1 MEREMSKDNLATIP
15 DDLMPLPEAAKKIGR
30 PYSSVYS
37 KARKGK
43 IDVHFIAGDN
53 QALISL
59 SEARAAFSN
68 EKPRFSAPSFR
79 IVRHDEEPI
88 AAPQEKADLFS

>member
-1 MEREMSKDNLATIP
+1 MGKQNPAIIP
-15 DDLMPLPEAAKKIGR
+15 DDLLPIPEVAKKIGR

-43 IDVHFIAGDN
+43 IDVHFIAGDT

-68 EKPRFSAPSFR
+68 EKPRFSAPSFS
-79 IVRHDEEPI
+79 IVRHDGEPI
-88 AAPQEKADLFS
+88 AAPQEKVDLFS

>member
-1 MEREMSKDNLATIP
+1 MSKDNLATIP
-15 DDLMPLPEAAKKIGR
+15 DDLLPIPECAKKIGR

-43 IDVHFIAGDN
+43 INLHFIVGDT

-59 SEARAAFSN
+59 SEAQKAFSG

-79 IVRHDEEPI
+79 IIRHNEEPI
-88 AAPQEKADLFS
+88 AAPQETADLFS

>member
-1 MEREMSKDNLATIP
+1 MEASMEKDNLATIP
-15 DDLMPLPEAAKKIGR
+15 DDLVSLPEAAKKIGR

-37 KARKGK
+37 KARKGR
-43 IDVHFIAGDN
+43 IEVHFIAGDT

-59 SEARAAFSN
+59 SEARAAFSD

-79 IVRHDEEPI
+79 IIRHDEEAVI
-88 AAPQEKADLFS
+88 ALQEKADLFS